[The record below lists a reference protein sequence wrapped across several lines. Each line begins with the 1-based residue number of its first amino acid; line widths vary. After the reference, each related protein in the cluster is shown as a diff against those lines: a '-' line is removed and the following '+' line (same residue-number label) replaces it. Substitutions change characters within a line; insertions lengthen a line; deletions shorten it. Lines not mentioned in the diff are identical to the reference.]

1 MQKEMVAT
9 ATARRMAKLIAM
21 PMMAAVGRR
30 VGLLCVVVELVV
42 VVPDEEVGVWDAE
55 GVN

>member
-9 ATARRMAKLIAM
+9 ATARKMTTPIAM
-21 PMMAAVGRR
+21 PMVAAVGRR
-30 VGLLCVVVELVV
+30 VGPLGVGVV

-55 GVN
+55 VVN